1 MARFSLLLFVVVL
14 TAGCGSSQRITASD
28 PSEREKLNTSI
39 QNEEVVLHLEDDT
52 EVRAQ
57 NVCIEPDS
65 VSFIEPEKKTSRVI
79 ATRRLRT
86 IVVDPGIRSKAG
98 IAVGAGAFLGGIGLL
113 SSVDFREHPR
123 SAGARLVGGAI
134 STIFGF
140 LIMTAAALPHG
151 KQYRIENSRPAEGQD
166 EEAAQSTTQ
175 RITHH
180 CS

>member
-65 VSFIEPEKKTSRVI
+65 VSFIEPEKKLAESLQRGVCGPLSLILAFDPKLALRWGQEHFLAASAFYPRSTSEN
-79 ATRRLRT
+79 TL
-86 IVVDPGIRSKAG
+86 
-98 IAVGAGAFLGGIGLL
+98 GLL
-113 SSVDFREHPR
+113 APD
-123 SAGARLVGGAI
+123 
-134 STIFGF
+134 
-140 LIMTAAALPHG
+140 
-151 KQYRIENSRPAEGQD
+151 
-166 EEAAQSTTQ
+166 
-175 RITHH
+175 
-180 CS
+180 